1 MTEFKITHEVHLVH
15 PDIREKLTAATI
27 EAINESS
34 SRSAEDAALV
44 LRNRLGAIGV
54 HMSEE
59 ACLSAV
65 ERIRSGKT
73 LRFEVEVEREEAR
86 EESREESNG

>member
-1 MTEFKITHEVHLVH
+1 MTEFRITHEIHEVH
-15 PDIREKLTAATI
+15 PDIREKLTATTI

-44 LRNRLGAIGV
+44 LRNKLGEIGV
-54 HMSEE
+54 HMSDA
-59 ACLSAV
+59 ACLAAV

-73 LRFEVEVEREEAR
+73 LRFEIERREGDEEGDD
-86 EESREESNG
+86 E

>member
-1 MTEFKITHEVHLVH
+1 MRAEVVMSEFKITHEIHEVH
-15 PDIREKLTAATI
+15 PDIREKLTATTI

-44 LRNRLGAIGV
+44 LRNKLGEIGV
-54 HMSEE
+54 HMSEP
-59 ACLSAV
+59 ACLAAV

-73 LRFEVEVEREEAR
+73 LRFEVEREHADE
-86 EESREESNG
+86 

>member
-1 MTEFKITHEVHLVH
+1 MTEFRITHEIHEVH
-15 PDIREKLTAATI
+15 PDIREKLTATTI

-44 LRNRLGAIGV
+44 LRNKLGEIGV
-54 HMSEE
+54 HMSDA
-59 ACLSAV
+59 ACLAAV

-73 LRFEVEVEREEAR
+73 LRFEIERRDEEDDN
-86 EESREESNG
+86 E

>member
-44 LRNRLGAIGV
+44 LRNRLGEIGV
-54 HMSEE
+54 HMSED

-65 ERIRSGKT
+65 ERIRSGKM
-73 LRFEVEVEREEAR
+73 LRFEVEVERDAGR
-86 EESREESNG
+86 EESTDPQ

>member
-1 MTEFKITHEVHLVH
+1 MSEFRITHEVHEVH
-15 PDIREKLTAATI
+15 PDIREKLTTTTI
-27 EAINESS
+27 NAINESS
-34 SRSAEDAALV
+34 SRSAADAALV
-44 LRNRLGAIGV
+44 LRHKLGEIGV

-73 LRFEVEVEREEAR
+73 LRFEIEREDGQTDIHE
-86 EESREESNG
+86 

>member
-1 MTEFKITHEVHLVH
+1 MSEFRITHEIHEVH
-15 PDIREKLTAATI
+15 PDIREKLTATTI

-34 SRSAEDAALV
+34 ARSAEDAALV
-44 LRNRLGAIGV
+44 LRHKLGEIGV
-54 HMSEE
+54 AMSEE

-73 LRFEVEVEREEAR
+73 LRFEIEREDGAVHTE
-86 EESREESNG
+86 G

>member
-1 MTEFKITHEVHLVH
+1 MSEFKITHEVHLVH

-54 HMSEE
+54 NMSEE

-73 LRFEVEVEREEAR
+73 LRFEVEVERDADR
-86 EESREESNG
+86 EETHEESNG

>member
-1 MTEFKITHEVHLVH
+1 MSEFRITHEIHEVH
-15 PDIREKLTAATI
+15 PDIREKLTETTI

-44 LRNRLGAIGV
+44 LRNRLGEIGV
-54 HMSEE
+54 NMSEE
-59 ACLSAV
+59 ACLAAV

-73 LRFEVEVEREEAR
+73 LRFEIEREDGGDAR
-86 EESREESNG
+86 H

>member
-1 MTEFKITHEVHLVH
+1 MSEFKITHEVHLVH

-54 HMSEE
+54 NMSEE

-73 LRFEVEVEREEAR
+73 LRFEVEVERDGDR
-86 EESREESNG
+86 EETHEESNG

>member
-1 MTEFKITHEVHLVH
+1 MSEFRITHEIHTVH
-15 PDIREKLTAATI
+15 PDIREKLTTATI

-34 SRSAEDAALV
+34 SRSPEDAALV
-44 LRNRLGAIGV
+44 LRHRLGEIGV

-59 ACLSAV
+59 ACLAAV

-73 LRFEVEVEREEAR
+73 LRFEIEREEP
-86 EESREESNG
+86 EGVG

>member
-1 MTEFKITHEVHLVH
+1 MTEFRITHEIHEVH
-15 PDIREKLTAATI
+15 PDIREKLTATTI

-44 LRNRLGAIGV
+44 LRNKLGEIGV
-54 HMSEE
+54 HMSDA
-59 ACLSAV
+59 ACLAAV

-73 LRFEVEVEREEAR
+73 LRFEIERRDGEDDDE
-86 EESREESNG
+86 